1 MSKYKPYPQYKDSG
15 VEWLG
20 EVPVNWAIERAKW
33 LFIEQKRAVKADDEI
48 ITCFRDGEVTLRKNR
63 KIDGFTNALKEHG
76 YQGVRKGDLVIHN
89 MDAFAGAI
97 GISDSD
103 GKSTPVYSVCTQ
115 RKDNTLNSSFY
126 AYFLRNLAKT
136 GFIESLAKGIRERS
150 TDFRFSDFGILL
162 LSLPPLK
169 EQNKIV
175 NFIDNAT
182 CKIDTLIQKQQNL
195 IELLK
200 EKRQAAVEN
209 IIMQD
214 HIISMRLGMVVD
226 QIFRPV
232 DRKIDEFYVALGL
245 YNRGRGLVH
254 KEPKEGEAL
263 GVSDFFWLQNG
274 DLILSGQFAWEG
286 AVALAGESENN
297 CIVSHRYP
305 VLRGKENII
314 NTEYLWAF
322 LTTKIGDFILNEN
335 SVGSAGRN
343 RPLNINT
350 LMKEKIPIPNFEAQ
364 LKISRIVQ
372 IEKKI
377 SESIA
382 KTIEL
387 LKERRTALI
396 SAAVTGKIDVREITK

>member
-245 YNRGRGLVH
+245 YNRGRGLFH
-254 KEPKEGEAL
+254 KEPKEGSEL
-263 GVSDFFWLQNG
+263 GDSDFFWIQNG